1 VIPRALVTSRVDL
14 AALRVAS
21 VSRREFLE
29 LTGLGAGALVL
40 GLGPGSARAAAGDR
54 SAFRFDLF
62 LSLDTSGGVEI
73 VAHRSEMGQ
82 GIRTALPMVV
92 ADEMDA
98 DFDRVRVVQA
108 PGDERYGSQNT
119 DGSHSIRD
127 FFEPMRRVGATA
139 RRMLVEAAAKAWG
152 VPAAEC
158 VTEAHFVHHRAS
170 GRSLGYG
177 DLAERAAAL
186 PPADPKTLK
195 LKSRAEWRYIGKGR
209 KLVDVPDIVTG
220 RATFGID
227 ARIEGMLHA
236 SIERSPVVGGK
247 PASFDREAAL
257 KVAGVRD
264 VVELETVGLS
274 QGMKPLGGVAV
285 VADHTWAAM
294 QGRKALKVAWG
305 PGAESGYDSLVYRK
319 ELEGKASQPGK
330 VARQRGDVDKALAA
344 AAKRLSALYY
354 TPHLTHSSIE
364 PPAALASVRDGA
376 CEIWACTQDPM
387 GARTEVA
394 TALGLPVDKVTLHVT
409 LLGGAFGRK
418 SKPDFIIEAALLSRK
433 AGRPVKVTWTRE
445 DEIRHGYYHSVS
457 AQHLEA
463 GLDATGRTVAWRHRT
478 VFPTIAS
485 TFDAKAEYPPNWELG
500 LGFTDMPFDVPNLR
514 LENAPI
520 APHVR
525 IGWLRSVANIYHAFA
540 ISSFADELAHAAGAD
555 PKDYL
560 LKLIGEPRRV
570 DLKAEGSDNPNYDAS
585 FEDYPVDTGRLRHV
599 IEVAAKEA
607 GWGRQLPKGRGL
619 GIAAHRSFLSYV
631 AVVVEVSVD
640 AQGTARV
647 EEAHIAFDCGTFVN
661 RDTVTTQAQGAVI
674 FALSGALHG
683 KITAKAGAIEQSN
696 FHDYPLVR
704 ITEAPRNIH
713 VHLVES
719 EAPPAGVGE
728 PGVPPV
734 APAVANAIFAATGER
749 RRELPLG
756 RRLRA

>member
-1 VIPRALVTSRVDL
+1 VG
-14 AALRVAS
+14 
-21 VSRREFLE
+21 RREFLE
-29 LTGLGAGALVL
+29 LTGLGAGALIL
-40 GLGPGSARAAAGDR
+40 GLRPASVGAAADDAR
-54 SAFRFDLF
+54 AFRFDLF
-62 LSLDTSGGVEI
+62 LSLDSSGGVEI

-108 PGDERYGSQNT
+108 LGDERYGSQNT

-127 FFEPMRRVGATA
+127 FFEPMRKVGATA
-139 RRMLVEAAAKAWG
+139 RRLLVEAAAQTWG

-158 VTEAHFVHHRAS
+158 ETAPHFVHHRSS
-170 GRSLGYG
+170 GRRLGYG
-177 DLAERAAAL
+177 ELAERAAAL
-186 PPADPKTLK
+186 PTPDPQTLK

-209 KLVDVPDIVTG
+209 KLVDVPDMVTG
-220 RATFGID
+220 RAVFGID
-227 ARIEGMLHA
+227 ARVDGMLHA

-257 KVAGVRD
+257 KVQGVRQ
-264 VVELETVGLS
+264 VVELETAGLS
-274 QGMKPLGGVAV
+274 EGMKPLGGLAV
-285 VADHTWAAM
+285 IADHTWAAM
-294 QGRKALKVAWG
+294 QGRKALRVTWN
-305 PGAESGYDSLVYRK
+305 PGAEASYDSATYRR
-319 ELEGKASQPGK
+319 ELEAKATQPAK
-330 VARQRGDVDKALAA
+330 VVRQRGDVDKALAG
-344 AAKRLSALYY
+344 AAKRVSALYY
-354 TPHLTHSSIE
+354 APHLIHSSIE
-364 PPAALASVRDGA
+364 PPAALASVRNGG

-394 TALGLPVDKVTLHVT
+394 KTLGLPVEKVTLHVT

-418 SKPDFIIEAALLSRK
+418 SKPDFILEAALLSQK
-433 AGRPVKVTWTRE
+433 VGRPIKVTWTRE
-445 DEIRHGYYHSVS
+445 DEIRHGFYHSVS

-463 GLDATGRTVAWRHRT
+463 GLDAAGRTVAWRHRT
-478 VFPTIAS
+478 VFPSIAT
-485 TFDAKAEYPPNWELG
+485 TFDAKADYPPNWELG
-500 LGFTDMPFDVPNLR
+500 LGFSDLPFDVPNLR

-525 IGWLRSVANIYHAFA
+525 IGWLRSVSNIYHAFA
-540 ISSFADELAHAAGAD
+540 IGSFADELAHAAGAD

-599 IEVAAKEA
+599 IELVAKEA
-607 GWGRQLPKGRGL
+607 GWGRELPKGRGL
-619 GIAAHRSFLSYV
+619 GIAAHRSFLTSV
-631 AVVVEVSVD
+631 AVVAEVSVSV
-640 AQGTARV
+640 QGTARV
-647 EEAHIAFDCGTFVN
+647 EEVHIALDCGTFVN

-683 KITAKAGAIEQSN
+683 KITAKGGAIEQSN

-704 ITEAPRNIH
+704 MGETPRNIH

-719 EAPPAGVGE
+719 TAPPAGVGE

-756 RRLRA
+756 RRLQA